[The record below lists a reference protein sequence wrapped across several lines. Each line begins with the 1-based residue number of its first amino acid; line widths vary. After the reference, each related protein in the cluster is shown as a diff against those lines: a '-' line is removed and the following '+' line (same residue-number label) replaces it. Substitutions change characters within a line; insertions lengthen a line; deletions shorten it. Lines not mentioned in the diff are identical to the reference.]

1 MKQAGV
7 VAGAL
12 GLGLVAT
19 TVASAAAPPASA
31 PMELKTDQDV
41 ERFFGTVCGFCHVD
55 GGRQHGRGPQL
66 MGTKRSDEYM
76 INRIATGKPG
86 KMPAFGHSLTLDQI
100 EAIVHYIR
108 NLKPRED
115 AAP

>member
-55 GGRQHGRGPQL
+55 GGRRRGKGPQL
-66 MGTKRSDEYM
+66 MGTKRSDEYV

-86 KMPAFGHSLTLDQI
+86 KMPAFGQSLTLEQI

-108 NLKPRED
+108 NLKPREV

>member
-1 MKQAGV
+1 MGQPTAELSAIHAGHHHIRHHQV
-7 VAGAL
+7 HRL
-12 GLGLVAT
+12 RGLFHNL
-19 TVASAAAPPASA
+19 
-31 PMELKTDQDV
+31 QC
-41 ERFFGTVCGFCHVD
+41 FGTVCGFCHVD
-55 GGRQHGRGPQL
+55 GGRRRGKGPQL

-86 KMPAFGHSLTLDQI
+86 KMPAFGQSLTLEQI

-108 NLKPRED
+108 NLKPREV